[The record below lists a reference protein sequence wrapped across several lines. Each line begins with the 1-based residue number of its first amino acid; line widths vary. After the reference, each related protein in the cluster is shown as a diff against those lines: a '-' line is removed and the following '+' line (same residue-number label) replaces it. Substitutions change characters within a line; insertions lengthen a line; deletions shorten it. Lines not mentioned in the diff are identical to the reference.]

1 MVGPASTTSSAASA
15 ASAASGQ
22 RKFKSSPGLLWV
34 CIVGTVLVLL
44 AQPYGVSADTHHQ
57 QRRKLVKT
65 TDAAGNQVLTK
76 RAFGGTNAMST
87 NNNNNADELA
97 AAAVADAGGRRLKS
111 SKNSKSADVKSSD
124 VYSASDDSD
133 SSKSSKA
140 SKNSKSSD
148 VQSSSVYAS
157 SSSSKGS
164 KGGKSSKSSKSSKGS
179 KGSSSSSG
187 SGDDDDDD
195 DSGKGTGNDNR
206 GTGDD
211 HKKPDRDDDGTG
223 DDHKKS
229 PTKKSPPPKKSPTK
243 KSEPKKSHSKNDD
256 KHSTGNDYDDGEQF
270 FCDGFDPSNS
280 GDSGDD
286 DYTKFRVRFEY
297 EFYDDEDD
305 LMDFEMDLAKFVS
318 KEVMDG
324 CMRRR
329 SLRTG
334 TSAALAQRGLGSED
348 VLGLDSNPPDVV
360 VDDCDTEKKCHHV
373 KGKMTVYVAND
384 AKKAKVGCSIVES
397 IAEYMSKSKD
407 AMFVDSA
414 TCDISKGRSGTT
426 LQPRSAGAGVG
437 GKVAGAL
444 AALAVAMAAM
454 FACRQTQKKRS
465 EQHANDEEYNDY
477 VGKLQ
482 NDSLDTYSV
491 ASTQDGSVTRPSR
504 NLPLSSRSR
513 LSIPSARVPMT
524 PVPSSAPALPPS
536 TRRVTSSC
544 PSKTKKR
551 LATSDAAAPMPSK
564 R

>member
-1 MVGPASTTSSAASA
+1 MHLCHDSNSAHT
-15 ASAASGQ
+15 
-22 RKFKSSPGLLWV
+22 PLLN
-34 CIVGTVLVLL
+34 LL
-44 AQPYGVSADTHHQ
+44 PTRS
-57 QRRKLVKT
+57 
-65 TDAAGNQVLTK
+65 
-76 RAFGGTNAMST
+76 TNAMST
-87 NNNNNADELA
+87 NNNNNNNADEL

-124 VYSASDDSD
+124 VYSASSDSD

-157 SSSSKGS
+157 SSSSTSSKGS
-164 KGGKSSKSSKSSKGS
+164 KGGKSSKSSKGSKGS

-195 DSGKGTGNDNR
+195 DDSDKGTGNDNR

-211 HKKPDRDDDGTG
+211 HKKPDRDDGGTG

-243 KSEPKKSHSKNDD
+243 KSTEKSEPKKSHSKDDD
-256 KHSTGNDYDDGEQF
+256 KDSTGNDHDDGEQF

-348 VLGLDSNPPDVV
+348 VLGLDSNPPD
-360 VDDCDTEKKCHHV
+360 T
-373 KGKMTVYVAND
+373 
-384 AKKAKVGCSIVES
+384 
-397 IAEYMSKSKD
+397 
-407 AMFVDSA
+407 
-414 TCDISKGRSGTT
+414 
-426 LQPRSAGAGVG
+426 
-437 GKVAGAL
+437 
-444 AALAVAMAAM
+444 
-454 FACRQTQKKRS
+454 
-465 EQHANDEEYNDY
+465 
-477 VGKLQ
+477 VGKWIYTIAPHVM
-482 NDSLDTYSV
+482 SLGSSLKYILTPHHSYSPFEPKLFQLTI
-491 ASTQDGSVTRPSR
+491 ATPRRSVITSR
-504 NLPLSSRSR
+504 
-513 LSIPSARVPMT
+513 AR
-524 PVPSSAPALPPS
+524 
-536 TRRVTSSC
+536 
-544 PSKTKKR
+544 
-551 LATSDAAAPMPSK
+551 
-564 R
+564 